1 MGMTKIL
8 RSMVAALLMTQL
20 ALPYGLAAQ
29 SAQMTQQPANA
40 SLSGMSDGMTQQ
52 QAPPPSTRPSLP
64 AMAPDTSGNSS
75 TQSLDLRKATA
86 LMSDDQVILHL
97 LNRFAYGPRP
107 GDVEK
112 VRKMGVT
119 AWLKQQLQPETID
132 DSALES
138 RLDAFP
144 AMRLPLDAL
153 VVDYPNNAVVR
164 REMNGRG
171 FDTPGGMAER
181 AIYANQEQ
189 KYRDK
194 LSAKNDGGTAA
205 KQSAP
210 ASPAMTANSGPAM
223 NTPAMTTPN
232 SVAPAMTAPQPAA
245 SPKKDFRI
253 DTLLAGTP
261 EDRFKFLCSLSGD
274 DSRDLRSQLTIAQR
288 EHMLDG
294 FTPQQREQVAAL
306 MIPPRQLVVSE
317 VEQTKLLR
325 DIYSERQLN
334 EVMTDF
340 WLNHFNVYM
349 AKSEESP
356 YYIAD
361 YERNVVRPRALGFF
375 ESLLVATAESPAMLN
390 YLDNEESVGPTSIA
404 AQRAIDRD
412 NKKAAGLNENY
423 AREVMELHTVGVNGG
438 YTQAD
443 VTELAK
449 VFTGWTIENQNTSRV
464 RAVFDD
470 IKHEAGAKVVM
481 DMKIKDNGEK
491 EGIQVLH
498 MLATDPHTAH
508 FVCQKLA
515 VRFVSDDPS
524 PALVDRMAATFLK
537 SNGNIRS
544 VLATM
549 ATSREFWSSANYHS
563 KVKTP
568 QDYIVSAVR
577 ASGADVQSAGAL
589 ITALT
594 QLGMPLYG
602 HQTPDGYNMKAEAW
616 NSTSALVARLNFA
629 FALASNRIV
638 GVTTDWDPVIGP
650 GASAMTPVQKE
661 NALEADLLHLP
672 LADRTRQTILKNIS
686 SNSQQD
692 QAALRQ
698 LVTRYQP
705 RDPLIFAALGN
716 APPPPD
722 PQAALAAGFLIG
734 SPDFQRR

>member
-1 MGMTKIL
+1 MGMTKFV
-8 RSMVAALLMTQL
+8 RGTVAALLATQL
-20 ALPYGLAAQ
+20 VVPYGITAQ
-29 SAQMTQQPANA
+29 QSMNPAPSAMDDSIMQQPAP
-40 SLSGMSDGMTQQ
+40 Q
-52 QAPPPSTRPSLP
+52 PSTHPPLPS
-64 AMAPDTSGNSS
+64 MTTDTSKSS
-75 TQSLDLRKATA
+75 AAPAIDLRKATA
-86 LMSDDQVILHL
+86 LMSDDQIILHL

-112 VRKMGVT
+112 VRRMGVS
-119 AWLKQQLQPETID
+119 AWLRQQLQPETID

-144 AMRLPLDAL
+144 AMKLPLDQL
-153 VVDYPNNAVVR
+153 IVDYPNNAVIR
-164 REMNGRG
+164 RDMNGRG
-171 FDTPGGMAER
+171 FDEPGGMAER
-181 AIYANQEQ
+181 AIYADQME
-189 KYRDK
+189 KYREK
-194 LSAKNDGGTAA
+194 LTAKDDGGTAA
-205 KQSAP
+205 GNTVNNAASTSAGDAMKSS
-210 ASPAMTANSGPAM
+210 ASNSADS
-223 NTPAMTTPN
+223 TPA
-232 SVAPAMTAPQPAA
+232 PQ
-245 SPKKDFRI
+245 KDFGI
-253 DTLLAGTP
+253 DALLAGTP
-261 EDRFKFLCSLSGD
+261 ESRFKFLCGLSND
-274 DSRDLRSQLTIAQR
+274 DSRQLRGQLTLAQR
-288 EHMLDG
+288 ERFLDG

-306 MIPPRQLVVSE
+306 IINPRQLVVSE
-317 VEQTKLLR
+317 IEQTKLLR

-349 AKSEESP
+349 AKSQESP

-361 YERNVVRPRALGFF
+361 YERNVVRPRALGSF
-375 ESLLVATAESPAMLN
+375 ENLLVATAESPAMLN
-390 YLDNEESVGPTSIA
+390 YLDNEESIGPHSVA
-404 AQRAIDRD
+404 AERGGFG
-412 NKKAAGLNENY
+412 NKKSAGLNENY
-423 AREVMELHTVGVNGG
+423 AREVMELHTVGVTGG
-438 YTQAD
+438 YSQQD

-464 RAVFDD
+464 RAVFDED
-470 IKHEAGAKVVM
+470 KHEGGTKIVM
-481 DMKIKDNGEK
+481 NMKIKDNGEK
-491 EGIQVLH
+491 EGMQMLH
-498 MLATDPHTAH
+498 MLATNPHTAH

-549 ATSREFWSSANYHS
+549 AASREFWAGANYHS

-568 QDYIVSAVR
+568 QDYIVSALR

-602 HQTPDGYNMKAEAW
+602 HQTPDGYNMRAEAW
-616 NSTSALVARLNFA
+616 NSTSALVGRLNFA
-629 FALASNRIV
+629 FALASNRIA
-638 GVTTDWDPVIGP
+638 GVTTDWDAVIEAGSGSNS
-650 GASAMTPVQKE
+650 GAATMTPAQKE
-661 NALEADLLHLP
+661 SALEAGLLHLP

-686 SNSQQD
+686 GNSQQD

-705 RDPLIFAALGN
+705 RDPLIFAAMGN
-716 APPPPD
+716 VPAPLD